1 MKALV
6 GAFNQ
11 EKALVGA
18 FSMITNLRM
27 EIFEALVLIVE
38 EHIRVHLH
46 VHAGEGVV
54 AVAAGLQAAAQGG
67 GHREQLPG
75 RGRAGLRGGDA

>member
-1 MKALV
+1 MCLKCEVKAQI
-6 GAFNQ
+6 GSFNQ
-11 EKALVGA
+11 ENIREG
-18 FSMITNLRM
+18 SLR
-27 EIFEALVLIVE
+27 ALVLIVE

-67 GHREQLPG
+67 GHTEQLPG
-75 RGRAGLRGGDA
+75 SQAGG